1 MIVMKKS
8 RKNSPVSVLQLVS
21 QTRAMLLHH
30 HHGWGLLALALALIL
45 LSALASIQPVRP
57 ARVLYPA
64 GEIAAT
70 DVVSDRDLM
79 VEDPQATQRRRDRAL
94 ALQPMVFDL
103 NKKGM
108 QSFREES
115 LGLLN
120 EINRTGLDADG
131 MERVRRAFNERH
143 LAEISA
149 NSFRQLA
156 TPQVQTYLLEK
167 LLPWMEGMLA
177 HGVLAD
183 MRQLSSTDN
192 TAVVRDLD
200 SGTEVLRT
208 QAGGLID
215 LRMLQAA
222 LGRRV
227 RSDAQLSARAKVA
240 LQEILPLMVL
250 PTLSLNQEVT
260 QQRNADMLAAV
271 EPVFYKVQQGE
282 VLVRAGTMVT
292 HEQQIKLQ
300 ALFRAAPGLVDWPVF
315 FGCIIVGL
323 FLLLGL
329 FITPSGNKGTVLRTR
344 DQVMIALL
352 LSVFGLAAWG
362 SMYLFTVVTS
372 TPVAHVLA
380 FAFPAAGGTGL
391 AALIFAARRYC
402 TVGLTISF
410 FVTLIFH
417 GDTALFFFYFMSAM
431 TDTWLVLRAQNR
443 QDVVWGSV
451 PLFLWM
457 AMTGLGA
464 ALASH
469 VEFGHLPLLMLCLLL
484 NAASS
489 LFLLFAL
496 SPVLEML
503 MGYTTRFRMME
514 LMNLEHPLLQ
524 ELMMELPGTYHHS
537 LVVSNLV
544 EAGAAAIGANSLLC
558 KVGALYH
565 DVGKIS
571 RPEYFVENQF
581 GGPNPHDRLSPA
593 MSALILHAHVKHG
606 VELAS
611 DYRLGQEISDI
622 IEQHH
627 GTRGAMYFYNKALQ
641 MGEKPDLQD
650 YRYPGPKPQSR
661 EAAIVMLA
669 DSVEASSRTL
679 EDPTP
684 ARIRAHV
691 AKIVNGIYA
700 EGQLDESDLTFR
712 DLSRLTDAF
721 VRILTGLFHQRIAY
735 PEQGRPRRET
745 RTKEREDEV
754 REKAVKAVKGCATGC
769 GKGAAKNGVKD
780 GGKDVKEV
788 PDATELRPEWMISPG
803 RSGQSLTAGGGTGL
817 SGTVF
822 TVAPAKPAPAVQPE
836 TSPASATGANAAAR
850 SAVPPAG
857 TEGRAASVTG
867 TPPSSAANPTD
878 TANPA
883 SVANPL
889 PVTPSAAAPDI
900 QSAECAGAQTY
911 SLVMPG
917 EPVPPAQPETVSSV
931 RVPVPSSSDSAAK
944 SASVAGRKPGQEERS

>member
-1 MIVMKKS
+1 MTAMKKS
-8 RKNSPVSVLQLVS
+8 RKSSPVSVVQLMA

-30 HHGWGLLALALALIL
+30 HHDWGLLALGLSLLL
-45 LSALASIQPVRP
+45 LSFLAAVQPMRP
-57 ARVLYPA
+57 SRVLYPA
-64 GEIAAT
+64 GEIATA
-70 DVVSDRDLM
+70 DVIADRDLL

-94 ALQPMVFDL
+94 ALQPMVFDID
-103 NKKGM
+103 KKAL
-108 QSFREES
+108 QSFRDES

-120 EINRTGLDADG
+120 DINRTGLDEDG
-131 MERVRRAFNERH
+131 LESVRRAFNERH
-143 LAEISA
+143 LSEISKT
-149 NSFRQLA
+149 SFRQLA
-156 TPQVQTYLLEK
+156 TPQVQAYMLEN
-167 LLPWMEGMLA
+167 LLPWMEGMLS
-177 HGVLAD
+177 HGVIGD
-183 MRQLSSTDN
+183 MRQLSNTDN
-192 TAVVRDLD
+192 TALVRDLD
-200 SGTEVLRT
+200 SGTELLRT

-215 LRMLQAA
+215 LRMFQTAV
-222 LGRRV
+222 GRRV
-227 RSDAQLSARAKVA
+227 RSNGQLNARAKVA
-240 LQEILPLMVL
+240 LQEVMPLMVV
-250 PTLSLNQEVT
+250 PTLAVNQEVT
-260 QQRNADMLAAV
+260 RQRNADMLAAV

-300 ALFRAAPGLVDWPVF
+300 ALFKAAPGLVDWQIF
-315 FGCIIVGL
+315 LGCIVMGI

-352 LSVFGLAAWG
+352 LAVFGMGAWG
-362 SMYLFTVVTS
+362 AMYLFTVVTS
-372 TPVAHVLA
+372 MPVAHVLA

-402 TVGLTISF
+402 TVGLTLSF

-417 GDTALFFFYFMSAM
+417 GDPALFFFYFMSAM
-431 TDTWLVLRAQNR
+431 TDTWLVLRAQSR

-457 AMTGLGA
+457 AITGLGA
-464 ALASH
+464 AMISH
-469 VEFGHLPLLMLCLLL
+469 VELGHLPLLLLCLLL

-581 GGPNPHDRLSPA
+581 GGPNPHDKLSPA

-606 VELAS
+606 VELAAEHH
-611 DYRLGQEISDI
+611 LGQEISDI
-622 IEQHH
+622 IQQHH
-627 GTRGAMYFYNKALQ
+627 GTRGAMYFYNKALN
-641 MGEKPDLQD
+641 MGEKPNLRD
-650 YRYPGPKPQSR
+650 YCYPGPKPQSR

-691 AKIVNGIYA
+691 AKIVNSIYA

-735 PEQGRPRRET
+735 PEQNKARRE
-745 RTKEREDEV
+745 
-754 REKAVKAVKGCATGC
+754 
-769 GKGAAKNGVKD
+769 GVKENKDAKD
-780 GGKDVKEV
+780 GNEKGTDREAKGKTNR
-788 PDATELRPEWMISPG
+788 DALELKAEWMIRNHAEDSAP
-803 RSGQSLTAGGGTGL
+803 T
-817 SGTVF
+817 
-822 TVAPAKPAPAVQPE
+822 TVASSATKSVLSPAVAAPDLRSTGSPAPTKTLSLEPDVS
-836 TSPASATGANAAAR
+836 SPLTLYKGA
-850 SAVPPAG
+850 PK
-857 TEGRAASVTG
+857 
-867 TPPSSAANPTD
+867 PSSA
-878 TANPA
+878 
-883 SVANPL
+883 SF
-889 PVTPSAAAPDI
+889 
-900 QSAECAGAQTY
+900 
-911 SLVMPG
+911 
-917 EPVPPAQPETVSSV
+917 
-931 RVPVPSSSDSAAK
+931 SSSSSAV
-944 SASVAGRKPGQEERS
+944 SASSGEKADRTPQGDRA